1 MRKILFIAFLFLFQ
15 FAIAQ
20 QVEQRLI
27 IFGDAGEINS
37 KQSFLIKNANSLQIP
52 NKTKAFFIGDNIYPT
67 GMALSGKKKE
77 ETQEILKSQ
86 FEGFRE
92 LQVPVYFLAGNHD
105 WDRSGK
111 EGLEKIKAQA
121 DFLNNYGD
129 PGLKYLPEAGKIG
142 PTVLTLNPKTIAVL
156 YDSEFWLFP
165 HHNRDVTAEKDQF
178 IADIKKIL
186 EKNRDKTV
194 LMISHHPMVSFGDH
208 SLIYNWKDHIFPLT
222 DVKSSLY
229 IPLPGI
235 GSLYPLLRTHVVKF
249 AEDLKHP
256 IYQDLIKRVTDATA
270 EHPKVLFVAGHD
282 HGLQYIE
289 QDKIRQVVSGSGS
302 KQSDIHQR
310 EPLKYGYN
318 KQGFSVI
325 DLLNNG
331 KVRLTFYIDSPKDS
345 LTKSYEVLIEF

>member
-1 MRKILFIAFLFLFQ
+1 MRKLLLIASMFFVQ
-15 FAIAQ
+15 FSFSQEI
-20 QVEQRLI
+20 EQRLI

-37 KQSFLIKNANSLQIP
+37 KQSFLIKNANGLQIP
-52 NKTKAFFIGDNIYPT
+52 NKTKAFFIGDNIYPS
-67 GMALSGKKKE
+67 GMALNGKKKE

-86 FEGFRE
+86 FEGFRN

-129 PGLKYLPEAGKIG
+129 PGLKYLPQAGKIG
-142 PTVLTLNPKTIAVL
+142 PTVLNLNPNSIAVL

-165 HHNRDVTAEKDQF
+165 HHNRDVSAEKDQF

-186 EKNRDKTV
+186 AENKDKTV
-194 LMISHHPMVSFGDH
+194 LMISHHRMVPFGDH
-208 SLIYNWKDHIFPLT
+208 SWIDNWKDHIFPLT
-222 DVKSSLY
+222 DVKSSVY

-235 GSLYPLLRTHVVKF
+235 GSLYPLLRTHVIEV

-256 IYQDLIKRVTDATA
+256 IYQDLTNRVTDATA
-270 EHPKVLFVAGHD
+270 DHQKVLFVAGHD

-318 KQGFSVI
+318 RQGFSVI
-325 DLLNNG
+325 DFLDNQ
-331 KVRLTFYIDSPKDS
+331 KVRLTFYIDSPRDS
-345 LTKSYEVLIEF
+345 LTKSYETLIGF